1 MQMNNLMKS
10 GKEHKN
16 KMRSSIKMEKTFFKK
31 PTQTEILVMKNTIT
45 DLKNS
50 IESFQSRLDQA
61 EERICDLKDKSFE
74 IIPQSK
80 EKKKERMKKE

>member
-1 MQMNNLMKS
+1 
-10 GKEHKN
+10 
-16 KMRSSIKMEKTFFKK
+16 
-31 PTQTEILVMKNTIT
+31 MKNTIT